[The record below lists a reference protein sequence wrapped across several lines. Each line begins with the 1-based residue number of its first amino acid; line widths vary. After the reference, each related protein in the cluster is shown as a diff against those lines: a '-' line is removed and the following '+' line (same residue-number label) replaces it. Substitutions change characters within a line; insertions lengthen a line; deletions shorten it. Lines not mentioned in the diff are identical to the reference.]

1 MMQELLSDL
10 QIIHFWKYKFKNY
23 HIIKCTK
30 TNYNPI
36 IDSFDKLSKKKSRR
50 HKSNSPY
57 NDLPLDIAIGIV
69 GILLLSFIYSFSKKT
84 THSGVP
90 VDVTFPNLQEPRILA
105 KEVYQNNPIQNI
117 KIEVLNG
124 CGIKGVAAKTSEY
137 LRLNHRIDVIKSDN
151 ADRYDYPN
159 TLIIGRNENLEK
171 IKWVSKSFGVSVDNK
186 NIVKHEP
193 DESLGIDVTVILGKD
208 ITSYSNIFDSATH
221 KN

>member
-1 MMQELLSDL
+1 M
-10 QIIHFWKYKFKNY
+10 
-23 HIIKCTK
+23 
-30 TNYNPI
+30 P
-36 IDSFDKLSKKKSRR
+36 KKKSRR
-50 HKSNSPY
+50 NKSNSPY

-90 VDVTFPNLQEPRILA
+90 VDVTFSNLQEPRILA

-137 LRLNHRIDVIKSDN
+137 LRLNHRIDIIKSDN

-171 IKWVSKSFGVSVDNK
+171 IKLVSKSFGISVDNK

-193 DESLGIDVTVILGKD
+193 NESLGIDVTVILGKD
-208 ITSYSNIFDSATH
+208 IISYSNIFDSATH
-221 KN
+221 EN